1 VPYGLRGT
9 IKASVGKVIHVT
21 GSNTGIGY
29 ELVHLLAAKGHTV
42 YLASRKESAG
52 IEAVAKIK
60 KDKKLHVKFVQ
71 LDVTD
76 IASVEAAVAKIKKDE
91 GHLHVLVNNAG
102 ISEMDKP
109 QTAAEP
115 NLAAIRAAFEPNF
128 FGMIQTTAA
137 FLPLLRASSTPAA
150 PSVILNVTTDMASNG
165 FMAGPKSFLHEAVAY
180 NTSKAAANS
189 YTIALAR
196 ELKDEGI
203 KVNCATPG
211 ATATKLNG
219 FEPGTKTTEQGASA
233 LIEWCLMDKDGKT
246 GRFGYDG
253 GEWPW

>member
-1 VPYGLRGT
+1 MSPN
-9 IKASVGKVIHVT
+9 KVILVT

-52 IEAVAKIK
+52 NEAVAKIK
-60 KDKKLHVKFVQ
+60 KEKNLDVKFVQ

-76 IASVEAAVAKIKKDE
+76 SASVEAAAAKIKKDE
-91 GHLHVLVNNAG
+91 GKLHVLVNNAG

-109 QTAAEP
+109 QTADKP
-115 NLAAIRAAFEPNF
+115 NLAAIRATFETNV

-137 FLPLLRASSTPAA
+137 FIPLLRASNTPDA
-150 PSVILNVTTDMASNG
+150 PSVILNVSTDMASNG
-165 FMAGPKSFLHEAVAY
+165 LMAGPNGFLHQAIAY

-189 YTIALAR
+189 YTIALAH

-203 KVNCATPG
+203 KVNAVTPG
-211 ATATKLNG
+211 FTSTKLNG
-219 FEPGTKTTEQGASA
+219 FAAGGKTPEQGATLLMEWA
-233 LIEWCLMDKDGKT
+233 LLDKNGKT
-246 GRFGYDG
+246 GLFIGDK
-253 GEWPW
+253 GEFPW

>member
-1 VPYGLRGT
+1 MST
-9 IKASVGKVIHVT
+9 SKVILVT

-52 IEAVAKIK
+52 TEAVAKIK
-60 KDKKLHVKFVQ
+60 RERNLTQGANPLVQ

-76 IASVEAAVAKIKKDE
+76 GASIDAAVAKIQKEE
-91 GHLHVLVNNAG
+91 GKLHVLVNNAG

-109 QTAAEP
+109 QKASVP
-115 NLAAIRAAFEPNF
+115 NLAAIHATIDANLV
-128 FGMIQTTAA
+128 GLIQTTAA
-137 FLPLLRASSTPAA
+137 FLPLLRASNTPSA

-165 FMAGPKSFLHEAVAY
+165 NMATGFNSFLHRCIAY

-189 YTIALAR
+189 YTIALAK
-196 ELKDEGI
+196 ELEEEGM

-211 ATATKLNG
+211 FTTTKLNG
-219 FEPGTKTTEQGASA
+219 FMPGGKTAKQGAEM
-233 LIEWCLMDKDGKT
+233 LVPWCLMGKDGKT
-246 GRFGYDG
+246 CRFAFDG
-253 GEWPW
+253 GELPW